1 MQKIQEDESTIRAA
15 EKKVAAADERIR
27 DAEQEVTDTI
37 ATFGGGDSEGNG
49 GASSEEVEKLEAD
62 LEAAHDQ
69 VVLLSDKLE
78 ELTEQM
84 QTAQRTIHV
93 YEQLAKVQKAT
104 STALPSH

>member
-49 GASSEEVEKLEAD
+49 GASRRGREIGGRLRGCS
-62 LEAAHDQ
+62 
-69 VVLLSDKLE
+69 
-78 ELTEQM
+78 
-84 QTAQRTIHV
+84 
-93 YEQLAKVQKAT
+93 
-104 STALPSH
+104 